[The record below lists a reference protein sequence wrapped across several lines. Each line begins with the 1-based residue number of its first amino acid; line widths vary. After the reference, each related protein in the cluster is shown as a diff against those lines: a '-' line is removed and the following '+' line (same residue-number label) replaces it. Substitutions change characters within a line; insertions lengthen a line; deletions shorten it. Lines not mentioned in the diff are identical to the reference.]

1 MRKTIMAV
9 LLLVLA
15 LPAVAQDESAYH
27 FLREGYGF
35 FTDIALGA
43 IGKLEPVQ
51 SENPPLAFDFDAVEV
66 TWAMLDMEIVSES
79 TVGTMTFW
87 ELTGG
92 TVAIY
97 EDPAFDLNYGASPAE
112 GLPTATNG
120 TAVLTGPILHASM
133 FFNNSSGTGSITG
146 DMDFTGGTRFAEL
159 EALGLDEADWHF
171 NDPVSADASVP
182 AGYHARW
189 AGRITG
195 ILTIPTADCT
205 WTRVRALY

>member
-1 MRKTIMAV
+1 MRTTIVAV

-15 LPAVAQDESAYH
+15 LPAAAQDESTWN

-35 FTDIALGA
+35 FEGTTVGA

-51 SENPPLAFDFDAVEV
+51 SENPPLVFDFEAAEV

-79 TVGTMTFW
+79 TVGDLTFW
-87 ELTGG
+87 EMTGG

-97 EDPAFDLNYGASPAE
+97 EDPAFDLDYGASPAA

-120 TAVLTGPILHASM
+120 TAVLTGPVLHAEM
-133 FFNNSSGTGSITG
+133 FFNNASGVGSITG
-146 DMDFTGGTRFAEL
+146 DMDFTGGTRYAEL
-159 EALGLDEADWHF
+159 EALGLDDAEWHF
-171 NDPVSADASVP
+171 NDPMSADASVP

-195 ILTIPTADCT
+195 ILTIAAEDCT